1 MKVLLRQNVSKLGKI
16 GDVVEVRAGYARN
29 YLLPHGLAAEPTEG
43 NVRAVEAAKQ
53 AYLEEVAKAHAELE
67 ARAQAV
73 RGTEITIAARA
84 NEEGHLYGSVGPAQI
99 AAALAAKGV
108 FLKPQNIVLDDAIRQ
123 LDKYDVQVSFAEDVT
138 TVIHVWIVPH
148 HEEGDELAGGAPPAE
163 SQGDQPADA
172 SVSQEQ
178 PPADDEPE

>member
-1 MKVLLRQNVSKLGKI
+1 MDLSK
-16 GDVVEVRAGYARN
+16 
-29 YLLPHGLAAEPTEG
+29 
-43 NVRAVEAAKQ
+43 
-53 AYLEEVAKAHAELE
+53 
-67 ARAQAV
+67 
-73 RGTEITIAARA
+73 
-84 NEEGHLYGSVGPAQI
+84 
-99 AAALAAKGV
+99 
-108 FLKPQNIVLDDAIRQ
+108 